1 MANSASLNPDIAQAF
16 ALTELRTFR
25 LSGGSSYALVSHSP
39 EAGLI
44 SDFWLGSFGS
54 QAEFRAVLEFI
65 AGEIEAGRYC
75 LWLADLRYMSTGF
88 GDSNEWLVG
97 DLMPRVLKG
106 GLIREAVVLTEDSG
120 VPEGYDVFG
129 SATGALRRIA
139 DGRVR
144 GFTDIAAARAW
155 LIGGELPG

>member
-1 MANSASLNPDIAQAF
+1 M
-16 ALTELRTFR
+16 
-25 LSGGSSYALVSHSP
+25 SHSP

-54 QAEFRAVLEFI
+54 QAEFRTVLAFI

-75 LWLADLRYMSTGF
+75 LWLADLRYMSIGF
-88 GDSNEWLVG
+88 AESNEWLVG

-106 GLIREAVVLTEDSG
+106 GLVREAVVLTEDSG

-155 LIGGELPG
+155 LIGGELPA